1 MPTFDPYGKGC
12 WICILV
18 GPGWLGPSVDV
29 LTLGFL
35 LLILVM
41 VRVKIC
47 ETKNC
52 SSVFWSSSL
61 PKLSGALERRLN
73 VLASP
78 VL

>member
-35 LLILVM
+35 LLIFVM
-41 VRVKIC
+41 ARAKLLDKKLQQRLLELISA
-47 ETKNC
+47 EA
-52 SSVFWSSSL
+52 FWCI
-61 PKLSGALERRLN
+61 EWRLN